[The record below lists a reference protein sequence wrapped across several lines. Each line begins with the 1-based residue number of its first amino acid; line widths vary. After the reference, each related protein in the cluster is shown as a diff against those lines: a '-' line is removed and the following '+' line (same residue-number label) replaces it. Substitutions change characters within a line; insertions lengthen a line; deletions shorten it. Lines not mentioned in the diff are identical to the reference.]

1 MSAVASQLHAALL
14 TLEGDGTLTR
24 RFRATQ
30 ELKLLLEEI
39 PDNSAMPCKV
49 CTGRG
54 VASLVVA
61 LMDECGE
68 DRHATRN
75 DILACLASL
84 VRFVPGSELSSDGRL
99 WALLMRMLYQRDEAS
114 VYHALRAMSHL
125 GAKPE
130 SLQTLRAAR
139 RMPAIMTELAR
150 SPHQNVAAAALQVS
164 ALIPSTAEAA
174 AAAAAEKSRAA
185 APPYP
190 SDEKPVGRRSRK
202 NTRELQNREL
212 QSTESSADTTQKEA
226 VTSRLRRR
234 RAGTSEAAEEEDVQ
248 RESMIADL
256 RTWRASM
263 GTRLTGGLSS
273 RGTSGT
279 STPLVGRS
287 GTTTPG
293 YDERDERGGAEY
305 DEREREREAAAA
317 VGRARRA
324 SKDFTRGIPLPRFL
338 GSRGRAATDGLREYT
353 APAGINQPRAA
364 VVEEDIAEAAS
375 ESEAESLAD
384 FEQAQARA
392 RSEAETEASVEWSGT
407 GASARE
413 AGECFSESGD
423 EYDSF
428 EFDSAVDDSQ
438 RDESGE
444 LAATCEEVQHVFS
457 PSPHT
462 LTPRDTQCFLT
473 YPYTPVHTRTHP
485 YTPVHTLRRPTSS
498 TTPSTHRPPGP
509 PPQASPS
516 RPPPPP
522 PPGSQWP
529 RCARRTSRAR

>member
-1 MSAVASQLHAALL
+1 MSSSAASQLHAALL

-114 VYHALRAMSHL
+114 VYHALRAMTHL

-150 SPHQNVAAAALQVS
+150 SPHPNVAAAALQVS

-185 APPYP
+185 VPPYP
-190 SDEKPVGRRSRK
+190 SDEKPAGRRSRK

-212 QSTESSADTTQKEA
+212 QSAESSADAAPKEQP

-293 YDERDERGGAEY
+293 YDERDERGAAEY
-305 DEREREREAAAA
+305 DEREREREAAATS
-317 VGRARRA
+317 GRARRA
-324 SKDFTRGIPLPRFL
+324 SKDFTRGIPRPRFL

-364 VVEEDIAEAAS
+364 VVEEDIAEAGS
-375 ESEAESLAD
+375 ESEAESLVD
-384 FEQAQARA
+384 YEQARARA
-392 RSEAETEASVEWSGT
+392 RSEAETEASVEWSGA
-407 GASARE
+407 GAAAHD
-413 AGECFSESGD
+413 AGERFSESGD

-438 RDESGE
+438 LDESGE
-444 LAATCEEVQHVFS
+444 LAATGEEVQHVS
-457 PSPHT
+457 RPSPHTPPHPVPSHT
-462 LTPRDTQCFLT
+462 LTPRPLT
-473 YPYTPVHTRTHP
+473 HPHTPWLVTPKSSLHLRPPPCTSRTHP
-485 YTPVHTLRRPTSS
+485 YTPLTHPLHTPY
-498 TTPSTHRPPGP
+498 TPKQPP
-509 PPQASPS
+509 
-516 RPPPPP
+516 
-522 PPGSQWP
+522 
-529 RCARRTSRAR
+529 